1 MKIQYNRKV
10 DVARKFLLIL
20 VLKFLLVLMIV
31 PMIHNAYPHL
41 YNINHFPDGYD
52 RIAVNLI
59 DGRGYRFYPETA
71 ETLMRPPGYVLI
83 LAGIFSL
90 FGKNLVAVKIANLFL
105 GIATSYVMMLIC
117 KKYVKNNISLWV
129 APSLFLFHPAI
140 IFSES
145 RGGVESLF
153 TFLIILFIF
162 FLYKAIESHKYRD
175 YLITGGIFGLVLLV
189 KNTPLLFMILLLPY
203 LLLVKHKG
211 KVSRSVLVN
220 VALMATAMFLVLM
233 PWIVRNYLVTS
244 KIVPLITMKGSAA
257 YQGLYVNKNLF
268 STKEHG
274 ELLSEAARKQNLIAT
289 ELGLS
294 FKKGFFQHFYSSKD
308 EVVFDTYLFNTVMQE
323 YIESPLLLVKCSLLN
338 FFRFW
343 FQGKCA
349 RATLMNTLLILPIL
363 GFVLIGA
370 YRERKNSLSITP
382 ILLFVLAFV
391 SVHLPIIAV
400 ARYHVPL
407 IPFLAILA
415 TVAFHGKGNTVSRRK

>member
-20 VLKFLLVLMIV
+20 VLKFFLVLMIV

-71 ETLMRPPGYVLI
+71 ETLMRPPGYVLL

-105 GIATSYVMMLIC
+105 GIATAYVMMLIC

-153 TFLIILFIF
+153 IFLIILFIF
-162 FLYKAIESHKYRD
+162 FLYKAIESHKHRD

-189 KNTPLLFMILLLPY
+189 KNTPLLFIILLLPY

-211 KVSRSVLVN
+211 KASRSVLVN
-220 VALMATAMFLVLM
+220 VAVMVTAIFLVVM
-233 PWIVRNYLVTS
+233 PWIVRNYLLTD
-244 KIVPLITMKGSAA
+244 KFVPLMTMKGAAA
-257 YQGLYVNKNLF
+257 YQG
-268 STKEHG
+268 
-274 ELLSEAARKQNLIAT
+274 
-289 ELGLS
+289 
-294 FKKGFFQHFYSSKD
+294 
-308 EVVFDTYLFNTVMQE
+308 
-323 YIESPLLLVKCSLLN
+323 
-338 FFRFW
+338 
-343 FQGKCA
+343 
-349 RATLMNTLLILPIL
+349 
-363 GFVLIGA
+363 
-370 YRERKNSLSITP
+370 
-382 ILLFVLAFV
+382 
-391 SVHLPIIAV
+391 
-400 ARYHVPL
+400 
-407 IPFLAILA
+407 
-415 TVAFHGKGNTVSRRK
+415 